1 MPRSAPSLSL
11 AAVLLATACSSPPP
25 PPPGGQDPVYYK
37 PGFYAKVLN
46 GQLWVARADTKPAEM
61 LARGQEFERNTSRF
75 HGGPDGMTINGPD
88 GDTIDDYLQAK
99 R

>member
-1 MPRSAPSLSL
+1 MPPRAPRYPLLVVLVLASCSAP
-11 AAVLLATACSSPPP
+11 PPE
-25 PPPGGQDPVYYK
+25 PPGGQDPVYYK
-37 PGFYAKVLN
+37 PGFYVKVLN
-46 GQLWVARADTKPAEM
+46 GQLWVARADTRLAEL